1 MKSSRAGPIPE
12 SPIHRRLR
20 LLYDGLWA
28 SARERIRSG
37 AVDLDPVLQARRPDR
52 RRGLTVVARPSP
64 ALRQALAQ
72 FLRELR
78 HLEPDQYYYAP
89 SEFHLTILSLF
100 TATVEH
106 GSFFAQKERYF
117 DAVAAAL
124 RSGAPIRLTFRGIT
138 ASPGAVMVQG
148 FFQSST
154 LPRLRARLRYQLAR
168 RGLAASVDQ
177 RYRLRSAHMTVLRF
191 RAPLRH
197 PDRFALALER
207 ARRRAF
213 GSLSIRELLLVEND
227 WYMSR
232 SATKILNRHACDGA
246 RTAARRPAG

>member
-1 MKSSRAGPIPE
+1 MKSSGATRDPDAAIQ
-12 SPIHRRLR
+12 RRLR

-37 AVDLDPVLQARRPDR
+37 AVDLDPVLQAREPDR

-64 ALRQALAQ
+64 ALRRTLAQ
-72 FLRELR
+72 FLHELR
-78 HLEPDQYYYAP
+78 RLEPDQYYYTP

-106 GSFFAQKERYF
+106 GPFFAQKERYF
-117 DAVAAAL
+117 DAVAGAL
-124 RSGAPIRLTFRGIT
+124 KGVGQVRLMFRGIT

-148 FFQSST
+148 FFQSGA
-154 LPRLRARLRYQLAR
+154 LPRLRARLRRQLTR
-168 RGLAASVDQ
+168 HGLAAGIDQ

-191 RAPLRH
+191 CSPLRH
-197 PDRFALALER
+197 PGRFALALEQ

-232 SATKILNRHACDGA
+232 SASRTLKRYVLDGA
-246 RTAARRPAG
+246 